1 MTDQAVQ
8 SSVPPA
14 AAASENWVGRQRE
27 LADLR
32 ADVER
37 AGLDTL
43 GGKPAARCRVLLIAG
58 QPGSGRT
65 ALAEEFAQRV
75 RADYPDGILRARLTD
90 PGGGVVPLERVTRD
104 LLDALPVVAPAGAS
118 EDQLTEVL
126 RAELRDRHAVLLLD
140 DVAASEQLVEVL
152 PETRNCLVVATA
164 EGPLTGVS
172 DVRPC
177 TLGGLDTAA
186 SLTLLAR
193 CAGSEIRITVDPRA
207 AEQLSELC
215 AHQPAALVLA
225 GGWLAA
231 HPQASV
237 LEAAKQLR
245 ARASEGRAL
254 VRAFQLV
261 HDSLPRTATRLL
273 RLLPLAPDGFVDAHL
288 ASGLAGCSVAAAS
301 ATLEDFARLGLL
313 RAPGDGGYRVP
324 ACLDPLLRE
333 LMEKQER
340 PADVLLA
347 RARMCERTVRQ
358 LRACWAITEPA
369 GSEARQELAEEPRAI
384 RFGSVGQA
392 RTWLDTRL
400 PALLAAARLAV
411 AGGELDTLARRLIAA
426 LARAL
431 QAHRTWEETAP
442 EQYRLHELVLDVAER
457 RDLHRERAAA
467 LLNLGDLDAQGH
479 RLADALLRYRSALEA
494 TRASG
499 ENVESTEAAV
509 RAMDSLGCTYA
520 ELEDWDRSADW
531 YGRALA
537 LAQTGGDLEVCARLQ
552 SRVGAVQLY
561 AGRWADALQ
570 AWRAAA
576 SGYRRLSDARSC
588 AHALSE
594 VARVQEYAGRP
605 HEALRSCYD
614 GLEWAERAADDRLTA
629 ALRLRLADTCERV
642 GDFTSARTHRA
653 KAEALLSELRD
664 EQDQL
669 GAATSA
675 AERIDS

>member
-1 MTDQAVQ
+1 M
-8 SSVPPA
+8 
-14 AAASENWVGRQRE
+14 GRQRE
-27 LADLR
+27 LSDLR

-65 ALAEEFAQRV
+65 ALAEEFVRRV
-75 RADYPDGILRARLTD
+75 GEDYPDGVLRARLTD
-90 PGGGVVPLERVTRD
+90 PGGGVVPLERVARD
-104 LLDALPVVAPAGAS
+104 LLDALPALAPAGAS
-118 EDQLTEVL
+118 DDQLTEVL
-126 RAELRDRHAVLLLD
+126 RAELRERRVILLLD
-140 DVAASEQLVEVL
+140 DVAAAEQLVEVL
-152 PETRNCLVVATA
+152 PETRRCLVLATA
-164 EGPLTGVS
+164 EGPLTGVP

-177 TLGGLDTAA
+177 TLGGLDTSAA
-186 SLTLLAR
+186 LTLLAR

-207 AEQLSELC
+207 AEALSELC

-237 LEAAKQLR
+237 LEAAKRLR
-245 ARASEGRAL
+245 AHASEPRAL

-261 HDSLPRTATRLL
+261 HEALPRTATRLL
-273 RLLPLAPDGFVDAHL
+273 RLLPLVPDGFVDAQL
-288 ASGLAGCSVAAAS
+288 ASGLAGCSVAAAG

-313 RAPGDGGYRVP
+313 RSMGDGGYRVP

-333 LMEKQER
+333 LMEGQER
-340 PADVLLA
+340 PGDVLLA
-347 RARMCERTVRQ
+347 RARMWERVVRQ

-369 GSEARQELAEEPRAI
+369 GSEARKELAQEPRAI
-384 RFGSVGQA
+384 RFGGVGQA
-392 RTWLDTRL
+392 RTWLDSRL
-400 PALLAAARLAV
+400 PALLAAARLVV
-411 AGGELDTLARRLIAA
+411 ADGELDTLARRLIAS

-431 QAHRTWEETAP
+431 NAHHSWEETAP
-442 EQYRLHELVLDVAER
+442 EQYRLHELVLGVAER
-457 RDLHRERAAA
+457 RGLHRERAAA

-479 RLADALLRYRSALEA
+479 RLSDALPRYRSALEA
-494 TRASG
+494 TRAAG
-499 ENVESTEAAV
+499 EGADSTEAAV
-509 RAMDSLGCTYA
+509 RAMDSLGRTYA
-520 ELEDWDRSADW
+520 ELEDWDRAADW

-537 LAQTGGDLEVCARLQ
+537 LAQTSGDVPLCARLE

-561 AGRWADALQ
+561 AGRWADALH

-576 SGYRRLSDARSC
+576 AGYRRLRDARSC

-614 GLEWAERAADDRLTA
+614 ALEWAGRAGDERLSA

-642 GDFTSARTHRA
+642 GDFASARAHRA
-653 KAEALLSELRD
+653 EAEAALSALSASQEEPDQRD
-664 EQDQL
+664 DDGVDARSRADQ
-669 GAATSA
+669 S
-675 AERIDS
+675 DS